1 MWRWDYCHCHGPC
14 RCGFGPHAYGF
25 WRRAPALEELEA
37 TREWLRRELEYVEN
51 EIERLK
57 GEKKKQES

>member
-1 MWRWDYCHCHGPC
+1 V
-14 RCGFGPHAYGF
+14 
-25 WRRAPALEELEA
+25 LEELEA